1 MPHHTH
7 TTACCVGN
15 VNDAVTLGNNLK
27 VPQKVKTQNYHLAQQ
42 LHPRYT
48 SERFKIICSHKNLF

>member
-1 MPHHTH
+1 MTPHHPH
-7 TTACCVGN
+7 TQLAVGN

-42 LHPRYT
+42 LHPRYI